1 MSRFTNETIRVLLS
15 IQRAKGV
22 IIVIELPTG
31 RQTFDF
37 DCGAKA
43 LQLVIA
49 YYGIDI
55 PEGELMKELKI
66 DANGVSVQNMI
77 SVAEAKGFKVVAQ
90 SGFSLDEVKRLVDG
104 GHPVIVL
111 VQAWAAR
118 YMTLEDWK
126 ADDDDGHYV
135 IVIAHS
141 GDIIVF
147 EDPSSFHRTWMT
159 EEEFIA
165 RWHDVDPR
173 THQKLEHFGMV
184 LLGKEPMPPQKILAH
199 MD

>member
-1 MSRFTNETIRVLLS
+1 M
-15 IQRAKGV
+15 
-22 IIVIELPTG
+22 IELPTG

-43 LQLVIA
+43 LQIVMA

-66 DANGVSVQNMI
+66 DANGVPVQNMI
-77 SVAEAKGFKVVAQ
+77 AVSQAKGFQVVAQ

-104 GHPVIVL
+104 NHPVIVL
-111 VQAWAAR
+111 VQAWAER
-118 YMTLEDWK
+118 YMALEDWK
-126 ADDDDGHYV
+126 TDDDDGHYV
-135 IVIAHS
+135 IVIGYS
-141 GDIIVF
+141 GNIIVF
-147 EDPSSFHRTWMT
+147 EDPSSFHRTWLT
-159 EEEFIA
+159 EEEFLA

-173 THQKLEHFGMV
+173 TQQRLEHFGMV
-184 LLGKEPMPPQKILAH
+184 LLGKEPVPPQKTLEH

>member
-1 MSRFTNETIRVLLS
+1 M
-15 IQRAKGV
+15 
-22 IIVIELPTG
+22 IELPIG

-43 LQLVIA
+43 LQILMA

-55 PEGELMKELKI
+55 SEGDLMKELRC
-66 DANGVSVQNMI
+66 DRDGTPVQNMI
-77 SVAEAKGFKVVAQ
+77 SVAKAKGFEVIWKC
-90 SGFSLDEVKRLVDG
+90 GFSLEEVKRFVDEKY
-104 GHPVIVL
+104 PVIVL
-111 VQAWAAR
+111 VQAWAER

-126 ADDDDGHYV
+126 RDDDDGHYV
-135 IVIAHS
+135 IVIAHLD
-141 GDIIVF
+141 GIIVF

-159 EEEFIA
+159 EEEFLA

-173 THQKLEHFGMV
+173 TQQKLEHFGLV
-184 LLGKEPMPPQKILAH
+184 LLGKEPVPPQKILEH